1 MECKAFFLYHFVDVT
16 KNWNISRMECKA
28 ASFYPNIIHKTIG
41 IYPEWNVKYIMN
53 SNRYMPVGQIGIYPE
68 WNVKAIFS
76 AFFKC
81 RFIIGIYPEWN
92 VKLSKLSSTSVFTS
106 IGIYP

>member
-1 MECKAFFLYHFVDVT
+1 
-16 KNWNISRMECKA
+16 
-28 ASFYPNIIHKTIG
+28 
-41 IYPEWNVKYIMN
+41 MN